1 MRGEE
6 EGKPPIYKREAR
18 RSRGRA
24 TRQQLFHFAL
34 YLRERRF
41 ECPASWID
49 DDFALWTQL
58 IEPEADGLAD
68 PAFDAIARHRFA
80 DRARHGKADLRSQAV
95 RAPDKE
101 SGEQRP

>member
-1 MRGEE
+1 MRGGE

-24 TRQQLFHFAL
+24 TRQQLFHFPFD
-34 YLRERRF
+34 LREWRF

-49 DDFALWTQL
+49 DDFALWAQL
-58 IEPEADGLAD
+58 SEPEADGLAD
-68 PAFDAIARHRFA
+68 PSLNAVAHHGFS
-80 DRARHGKADLRSQAV
+80 DRARHGEADLRSQAV
-95 RAPDKE
+95 RAPDEE